1 MAKTDSNSEPNSWME
16 TSIPTSYEKVL
27 VETMW
32 EYGVSLAEAM
42 YIDMQGN
49 SIDTC
54 NVYDVV
60 DFLEEKL
67 ECLDKVQ
74 YYMQVFTG
82 QQPDLMLRRNDDHG
96 QSG

>member
-1 MAKTDSNSEPNSWME
+1 MAKTDSDPNSWME
-16 TSIPTSYEKVL
+16 TSVPTSYEKVL

-32 EYGVSLAEAM
+32 EYGVTLAEAM

-49 SIDTC
+49 CVDTC

-60 DFLEEKL
+60 DFLEERL
-67 ECLDKVQ
+67 ECLNKVQ

-82 QQPDLMLRRNDDHG
+82 QVPDVILRKNDDDG
-96 QSG
+96 QPG